1 MNLCAWTAEKLSNS
15 FPPVFVTG
23 GFTSPRT
30 AGWRPNNILVAK
42 CSLDPWLRCVIL
54 TLYNDQPCQ
63 LMVNKKKTFI
73 TELLL
78 QHTTSSATSFLSPRR
93 YSKCDEYGVWT
104 LMVGPQAKQDLLQF
118 LFALQFDSTKI
129 DSNSTWSYWDLCLIF
144 RLLRFNL

>member
-1 MNLCAWTAEKLSNS
+1 MNLCAWTAEKLSN
-15 FPPVFVTG
+15 FPPPSLLLVFYFSQDSRMKTKQHFVG
-23 GFTSPRT
+23 QVFFGSMIEICYS
-30 AGWRPNNILVAK
+30 NIVQ
-42 CSLDPWLRCVIL
+42 WLAL
-54 TLYNDQPCQ
+54 PAHGKQE
-63 LMVNKKKTFI
+63 KTFI

>member
-1 MNLCAWTAEKLSNS
+1 MNLCAWTAEKLSNF

-23 GFTSPRT
+23 VLLLPEQSDED
-30 AGWRPNNILVAK
+30 PNTILVAK